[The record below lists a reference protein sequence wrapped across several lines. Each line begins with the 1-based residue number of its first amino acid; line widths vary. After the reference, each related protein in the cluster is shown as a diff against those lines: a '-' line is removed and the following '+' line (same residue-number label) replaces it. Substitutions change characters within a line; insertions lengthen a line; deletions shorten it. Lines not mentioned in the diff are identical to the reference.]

1 MKLRN
6 LFYLLLA
13 LPLFFAG
20 CTENGVDEPVAKE
33 VKLELTSE
41 ALLTFKAE
49 GGKGTIAYKLEN
61 PVEGVKLSAT
71 CDADWVTDLTVGEN
85 VTFNVAPNEGESRRT
100 KVVVAYEDKSFEVTI
115 NQEAYVPAVDYLYD
129 ETMAYASRIDL
140 SEYGYPTFY
149 YLIAFYSADG
159 NIVLGAVLVGEEG
172 ESILSAG
179 TYSLANG
186 GLMLDGFE
194 LYVGDDE
201 EYYFEGG
208 DGEVIVGGDIDGY
221 TFDIKLAD
229 DEGNNFHFTY
239 EGVVEDMNILGDLPT
254 EPVNLTVDIMVGE
267 YYGTEF
273 SDSHSYFVILSDL
286 GYDDEGYALPGGTY
300 YQLDLYGP
308 EGVVDADG
316 YISIPA
322 GTYSV
327 DLSDSMT
334 DWTMSSYYSG
344 FYKISA
350 DGTSYDARAGFESG
364 EAVVTENGITLSVFV
379 GGVQHT
385 VVYNGPTKLYAGE
398 YGGGETPTPGED
410 TEFTAYVATGTYY
423 GDEYTPGVADNYY
436 FYLSDIGFDADGYA
450 QAGGTYYR
458 FDIYAPIT
466 SDMTITPG
474 TYYIDINDTLGL
486 GTVSAYYSAYF
497 KVNGDASDYEVVD
510 YPVGGFITFNA
521 DNTIYAE
528 VEFESG
534 ATHKVSFSGDIVI
547 MDGTAGSGGEDGGE
561 DGDSLSMLEGDYTC
575 AFDHHTLV
583 YEGYGDYYGIG
594 LQNWVLS
601 IAPNDGEN
609 GDCVQ
614 FDILAGAD
622 STDFAGT
629 YAINDS
635 FGSYTAYPGEVS
647 GGYLVGS
654 WYYSGDYSV
663 MAPFIDG
670 TLWVTNNG
678 NGTYTVAFSLYDDAY
693 NFIEGTWTG
702 EALDYATMSTRSA
715 TLKQSKKFEAKKVT
729 FEKSRL
735 EVKAKT
741 QSVKVLAP
749 KGLKLR

>member
-20 CTENGVDEPVAKE
+20 CTENGVDGPNKAETT
-33 VKLELTSE
+33 LNLTSE
-41 ALLTFKAE
+41 ASLTFKAE

-61 PVEGVKLSAT
+61 AVDGVKLSAS
-71 CDADWVTDLTVGEN
+71 CDADWVTDLIVGN
-85 VTFNVAPNEGESRRT
+85 NITFNVAANEGDARRT
-100 KVVVAYEDKSFEVTI
+100 KIVVAYQDKSFEVAI
-115 NQEAYVPAVDYLYD
+115 NQEAYVPAVDYLYN

-149 YLIAFYSADG
+149 YLIAFYSEDG
-159 NIVLGAVLVGEEG
+159 NILLGTVLVGDEG
-172 ESILSAG
+172 ESILSSG
-179 TYSLANG
+179 TYNVANG

-194 LYVGDDE
+194 LYIGDEE

-208 DGEVIVGGDIDGY
+208 DGEIIVGGDIDGY
-221 TFDIKLAD
+221 TFDIKLVD

-239 EGVVEDMNILGDLPT
+239 EGAVEGMNILGDLPT
-254 EPVNLTVDIMVGE
+254 EPVNLTVDIMAGE

-286 GYDDEGYALPGGTY
+286 GYDEEGYALPGGTY
-300 YQLDLYGP
+300 YQLDLYAVKGA
-308 EGVVDADG
+308 VDANG

-322 GTYSV
+322 GTYTV
-327 DLSDSMT
+327 DLTDSMA

-350 DGTSYDARAGFESG
+350 DGMSYDARAGFESG
-364 EAVVTENGITLSVFV
+364 EAVVTENGITLTVFI

-385 VVYNGPTKLYAGE
+385 VVYNGETKLYAGE
-398 YGGGETPTPGED
+398 YGGGETPAPSED

-423 GDEYTPGVADNYY
+423 GDQYTPGVADNYY
-436 FYLSDIGFDADGYA
+436 FYLSDLGFDADGYA

-474 TYYIDINDTLGL
+474 TYYIDINDTMDLW
-486 GTVSAYYSAYF
+486 TVSAYYSAYF
-497 KVNGDASDYEVVD
+497 KVNGDASDYEAVD
-510 YPVGGFITFNA
+510 YPVGGFITFNE

-547 MDGTAGSGGEDGGE
+547 MDGTYNDGGE
-561 DGDSLSMLEGDYTC
+561 GGGDYGDTLTMLEGDYTC
-575 AFDHHTLV
+575 AFDHHVLL

-601 IAPNDGEN
+601 IAPNDGE

-629 YAINDS
+629 YAISGS

-647 GGYLVGS
+647 GGYIVGS
-654 WYYSGDYSV
+654 WYYTADYSV

-670 TLWVTNNG
+670 TVWVTNNG
-678 NGTYTVAFSLYDDAY
+678 NGTYTVAFTLYDDAY
-693 NFIEGTWTG
+693 NFVEGTWTG
-702 EALDYATMSTRSA
+702 EALDYGAMSTRSA
-715 TLKQSKKFEAKKVT
+715 GLKQAKKFETKKVVA
-729 FEKSRL
+729 EKTRL

-741 QSVKVLAP
+741 QSVKRVAT

>member
-20 CTENGVDEPVAKE
+20 CTENGVDGPNKAETT
-33 VKLELTSE
+33 LNLTSE
-41 ALLTFKAE
+41 ASLTFKAE

-61 PVEGVKLSAT
+61 AVDGVKLSAS
-71 CDADWVTDLTVGEN
+71 CDADWVTDLTVGN
-85 VTFNVAPNEGESRRT
+85 NITFNVAANEGDARRT
-100 KVVVAYEDKSFEVTI
+100 KIVVAYQDKSFEVAI
-115 NQEAYVPAVDYLYD
+115 NQEAYVPAVDYLYN

-149 YLIAFYSADG
+149 YLIAFYSEDG
-159 NIVLGAVLVGEEG
+159 NILLGTVLVGDEG
-172 ESILSAG
+172 ESILSSG
-179 TYSLANG
+179 TYNVANG
-186 GLMLDGFE
+186 GLMLEGFE
-194 LYVGDDE
+194 LYIGDEE

-208 DGEVIVGGDIDGY
+208 DGEIIVGGDIDGY
-221 TFDIKLAD
+221 TFDIKLVD

-239 EGVVEDMNILGDLPT
+239 EGAVEGMNILGDLPT

-286 GYDDEGYALPGGTY
+286 GYDEEGYALPGGTY
-300 YQLDLYGP
+300 YQLDLYAVKGA
-308 EGVVDADG
+308 VDANG

-322 GTYSV
+322 GTYTV
-327 DLSDSMT
+327 DLTDSMA

-350 DGTSYDARAGFESG
+350 DGMSYDARAGFESG
-364 EAVVTENGITLSVFV
+364 EAVVTENGITLTVFI

-385 VVYNGPTKLYAGE
+385 VVYNGETKLYAGE
-398 YGGGETPTPGED
+398 YGGGETPAPSED

-423 GDEYTPGVADNYY
+423 GDQYTPGVADNYY
-436 FYLSDIGFDADGYA
+436 FYLSDLGFDADGYT

-474 TYYIDINDTLGL
+474 TYYIDIYDTLGL
-486 GTVSAYYSAYF
+486 GTVSACYSAYF
-497 KVNGDASDYEVVD
+497 KVNGDASDYEAVD
-510 YPVGGFITFNA
+510 YPVGGFITFNE

-547 MDGTAGSGGEDGGE
+547 MDGTYNDGGE
-561 DGDSLSMLEGDYTC
+561 GGGDYGDTLTMLEGDYTC
-575 AFDHHTLV
+575 AFDHHVLL
-583 YEGYGDYYGIG
+583 YEGYGDYYEIG

-601 IAPNDGEN
+601 IAPNDGE

-629 YAINDS
+629 YAISGS

-647 GGYLVGS
+647 GGYIVGS
-654 WYYSGDYSV
+654 WYYTADYSV
-663 MAPFIDG
+663 LAPFIDG
-670 TLWVTNNG
+670 TVWVTNNG
-678 NGTYTVAFSLYDDAY
+678 NGTYTVAFTLYDDAY
-693 NFIEGTWTG
+693 NYVEGTWTG
-702 EALDYATMSTRSA
+702 EALDYGAMSTRSA
-715 TLKQSKKFEAKKVT
+715 GLKQAKKFETKKVVA
-729 FEKSRL
+729 EKTRL

-741 QSVKVLAP
+741 QSVKRVAT

>member
-20 CTENGVDEPVAKE
+20 CTENGVDGPNKAEAT
-33 VKLELTSE
+33 LNLTSE
-41 ALLTFKAE
+41 ASLTFKAE

-61 PVEGVKLSAT
+61 AVDGIKLSAS
-71 CDADWVTDLTVGEN
+71 CDADWVTDLTVGN
-85 VTFNVAPNEGESRRT
+85 NITFNVAANEGDARRT
-100 KVVVAYEDKSFEVTI
+100 KIVVAYQDKSFEVAI
-115 NQEAYVPAVDYLYD
+115 NQEAYVPAVDYLYN

-149 YLIAFYSADG
+149 YLIAFYSEDG
-159 NIVLGAVLVGEEG
+159 NILLGTVLVGDEG
-172 ESILSAG
+172 ESILSSG
-179 TYSLANG
+179 TYNVANG

-194 LYVGDDE
+194 LYIGDEE

-208 DGEVIVGGDIDGY
+208 DGEIIVGGDIDGY
-221 TFDIKLAD
+221 TFDIKLVD

-239 EGVVEDMNILGDLPT
+239 EGAVEGMNILGDLPT

-286 GYDDEGYALPGGTY
+286 GYDEEGYALPGGTY
-300 YQLDLYGP
+300 YQLDLYAVKGA
-308 EGVVDADG
+308 VDANG

-322 GTYSV
+322 GTYTV
-327 DLSDSMT
+327 DLTDSMA

-350 DGTSYDARAGFESG
+350 DGMSYDARAGFESG
-364 EAVVTENGITLSVFV
+364 EAVVTENGITLTVFI

-385 VVYNGPTKLYAGE
+385 VVYNGETKLYAGE
-398 YGGGETPTPGED
+398 YGGGETPAPSED

-423 GDEYTPGVADNYY
+423 GDQYTPGVADNYY
-436 FYLSDIGFDADGYA
+436 FYLSDLGFDADGFA

-474 TYYIDINDTLGL
+474 TYYIDIYDTMDL
-486 GTVSAYYSAYF
+486 GTVSACYSAYF
-497 KVNGDASDYEVVD
+497 KVNGDASDYEAVD
-510 YPVGGFITFNA
+510 YPVGGFITFNE

-528 VEFESG
+528 VVFESG

-547 MDGTAGSGGEDGGE
+547 MDGTYDDGGE
-561 DGDSLSMLEGDYTC
+561 GGGDYGDTLTMLEGDYTC
-575 AFDHHTLV
+575 AFDHHVLL
-583 YEGYGDYYGIG
+583 YEGYGDYYDIG

-601 IAPNDGEN
+601 IAPNDGE

-629 YAINDS
+629 YAISGS

-647 GGYLVGS
+647 GGYIVGS
-654 WYYSGDYSV
+654 WYYTADYSV

-670 TLWVTNNG
+670 TVWVTNNG
-678 NGTYTVAFSLYDDAY
+678 NGTYTVAFTLYDDAY
-693 NFIEGTWTG
+693 NYVEGTWTG
-702 EALDYATMSTRSA
+702 EALDYGAMSTRSA
-715 TLKQSKKFEAKKVT
+715 GLKQAKKFETKKVVA
-729 FEKSRL
+729 EKTRL

-741 QSVKVLAP
+741 QSVKRVAT